1 MATRNDYFG
10 YIPSETRIDWG
21 KMTGDLAKTIT
32 DAYGNREKVREELDQ
47 IKTTNDTL
55 VTNTERGKTQALNE
69 LVLSG
74 ADDAKMKMLE
84 WNKALKRGEI
94 TAKEYKNRMNNLT
107 ENWKAFANNMK
118 TFDTRMQD
126 IMSRQQPGED
136 GKIAGSGFEASVN
149 QKIASL
155 GDLRNKKITIDNES
169 GKVYMGSLDPA
180 TGQYNPNTLID
191 AMSIGNVSNMLDNRV
206 DVVDLTSDLAKT
218 FKDWSVSNPGKTV
231 QDARQNPFLSKAK
244 NNFKAGVLSNNR
256 MVTSILVDN
265 GDGDYDI
272 YFDDDD
278 RKNKLQQMLSAEME
292 SRKTTPKYSSSDITK
307 KIEQYKKN
315 NKKATTSQLEQYR
328 DKLESETVG
337 DMTLEEQRKFIE
349 DAQLKLIPAV
359 LDENGV
365 YQPQPTQYQL
375 QQADAILDAS
385 IESQLPKSVQIT
397 PVTRSSGG
405 GGGGGGSKGSGGAP
419 NTALYRQIVSG
430 FNDRSPAGAARL
442 AAASG
447 GKYRFEFKPG
457 EPGVFVSETR
467 YVSDGN
473 GGQVAQD
480 FEIGYFQNARDLAPI
495 VGFASGT
502 GATSSTAFD
511 EWDASERAVMGG
523 KSTNNKS
530 GKAEGD
536 DLFKNPK

>member
-32 DAYGNREKVREELDQ
+32 DNYIGRQKVIEELDQ
-47 IKTTNDTL
+47 LKTTNDAL

-84 WNKALKRGEI
+84 WNKSLKRGEI

-169 GKVYMGSLDPA
+169 GKVYMGSLNPT
-180 TGQYNPNTLID
+180 TGQYDPNTLID

-292 SRKTTPKYSSSDITK
+292 SRETTPKYSSSEITK

-315 NKKATTSQLEQYR
+315 NKKATTAQLEQYR

-337 DMTLEEQRKFIE
+337 YMTLEEQRKFIE

-375 QQADAILDAS
+375 KQADAILDAS
-385 IESQLPKSVQIT
+385 IESQIPKSVQIT

-405 GGGGGGSKGSGGAP
+405 GGGGGSSKGSGGAP
-419 NTALYRQIVSG
+419 NTALYQQIVSG
-430 FNDRSPAGAARL
+430 FNDRTPAGAAKL

-447 GKYRFEFKPG
+447 GKYRFEFKPNQ
-457 EPGVFVSETR
+457 PGVFVSETR

-511 EWDASERAVMGG
+511 EWDASERALMGG
-523 KSTNNKS
+523 GSVSRGGGVKFN
-530 GKAEGD
+530 
-536 DLFKNPK
+536 

>member
-47 IKTTNDTL
+47 IKTTNDAL

-126 IMSRQQPGED
+126 IMARQQPGED

-169 GKVYMGSLDPA
+169 GKVYMGSLDPT
-180 TGQYNPNTLID
+180 TGQYDPNTLID

-315 NKKATTSQLEQYR
+315 NKKATTAQLEQYR

-337 DMTLEEQRKFIE
+337 DMTLEEQTKFIE
-349 DAQLKLIPAV
+349 DAQSKLIPAI

-405 GGGGGGSKGSGGAP
+405 SVGGGSKGSGEGPKTELYKHIIDSFNNFSNEGA
-419 NTALYRQIVSG
+419 TA
-430 FNDRSPAGAARL
+430 L
-442 AAASG
+442 AAAT
-447 GKYRFEFKPG
+447 G
-457 EPGVFVSETR
+457 EPSKYIFQVNKNR
-467 YVSDGN
+467 N
-473 GGQVAQD
+473 GWDIYERGKVNDLGQRSGTTLIASTTKPK
-480 FEIGYFQNARDLAPI
+480 DLAPLL
-495 VGFASGT
+495 GFATGT
-502 GATSSTAFD
+502 GATSSTAFE
-511 EWDASERAVMGG
+511 EWEAAERALMGG
-523 KSTNNKS
+523 GSVSRGGGGIKFN
-530 GKAEGD
+530 
-536 DLFKNPK
+536 

>member
-32 DAYGNREKVREELDQ
+32 DNYIGRQKVIEELDQ
-47 IKTTNDTL
+47 LKTTNDAL

-94 TAKEYKNRMNNLT
+94 NAKEYKNRMNNLT
-107 ENWKAFANNMK
+107 ENWKSFANNMK

-169 GKVYMGSLDPA
+169 GKVYMGSLDPN
-180 TGQYNPNTLID
+180 TGQYDPNTLID
-191 AMSIGNVSNMLDNRV
+191 AMSIGNISNMLDNRV
-206 DVVDLTSDLAKT
+206 DLLDLTKDIAKSFADYSRADANGT
-218 FKDWSVSNPGKTV
+218 INDPRNNKDMM
-231 QDARQNPFLSKAK
+231 AAK
-244 NNFKAGVLSNNR
+244 NNFINGVLSNNR

-265 GDGDYDI
+265 TDDDYDV
-272 YFDDDD
+272 YFTD
-278 RKNKLQQMLSAEME
+278 AEKMDKINSMFE
-292 SRKTTPKYSSSDITK
+292 AENQARVQTRLYTNEQIDK
-307 KIEQYKKN
+307 KIAEYKKKN
-315 NKKATTSQLEQYR
+315 PKAKA
-328 DKLESETVG
+328 DKIEAEIERLS
-337 DMTLEEQRKFIE
+337 DMTKPPMTEAEIQTFLKEAET
-349 DAQLKLIPAV
+349 KLIKAE

-365 YQPQPTQYQL
+365 YQPVLTPEQI
-375 QQADAILDAS
+375 DAARKTLDSSIMSQVAS
-385 IESQLPKSVQIT
+385 SKTVNA
-397 PVTRSSGG
+397 PVTRSSSSSGS
-405 GGGGGGSKGSGGAP
+405 SKGSGGAP
-419 NTALYRQIVSG
+419 NTALYQQIVSG
-430 FNDRSPAGAARL
+430 FNDRTPAGAAKL

-447 GKYRFEFKPG
+447 GKYRFEFKPNQ
-457 EPGVFVSETR
+457 PGVFVSETR
-467 YVSDGN
+467 YVSDGS

-511 EWDASERAVMGG
+511 EWDASERALMGG
-523 KSTNNKS
+523 GSVSRGGGVKFN
-530 GKAEGD
+530 
-536 DLFKNPK
+536 

>member
-47 IKTTNDTL
+47 IKTTNDAL

-94 TAKEYKNRMNNLT
+94 NAKEYKNRMNNLT
-107 ENWKAFANNMK
+107 ENWKSFANNMK

-169 GKVYMGSLDPA
+169 GKVYMGSLDPN
-180 TGQYNPNTLID
+180 TGQYDPNTLID

-206 DVVDLTSDLAKT
+206 DLLDLTKDIAKS
-218 FKDWSVSNPGKTV
+218 FADYSRA
-231 QDARQNPFLSKAK
+231 DAKGTINDPRNNKNMMATK
-244 NNFKAGVLSNNR
+244 NNFVNGVLSNNR

-265 GDGDYDI
+265 TDDDYDV
-272 YFDDDD
+272 YFTD
-278 RKNKLQQMLSAEME
+278 AEKMDKINSMFE
-292 SRKTTPKYSSSDITK
+292 AENQARVQTRLYTNEQIDK
-307 KIEQYKKN
+307 KIAEYKKKN
-315 NKKATTSQLEQYR
+315 PKAKA
-328 DKLESETVG
+328 DKIEAEIERLS
-337 DMTLEEQRKFIE
+337 DMTKPPMTEAEIQTFLKEAET
-349 DAQLKLIPAV
+349 KLIKAE

-365 YQPQPTQYQL
+365 YQPVLTPEQI
-375 QQADAILDAS
+375 DAARKTLDSSIMSQVAS
-385 IESQLPKSVQIT
+385 SKTVNA

-405 GGGGGGSKGSGGAP
+405 SVGGSSKGSGEAPKTELYKHIIDSFNDFSNEGA
-419 NTALYRQIVSG
+419 TALAALTKEPSKYIFQVNKNRNGWDIYERGKVNEYGQRSG
-430 FNDRSPAGAARL
+430 TTL
-442 AAASG
+442 IASTT
-447 GKYRFEFKPG
+447 KPK
-457 EPGVFVSETR
+457 
-467 YVSDGN
+467 
-473 GGQVAQD
+473 
-480 FEIGYFQNARDLAPI
+480 DLAPLL
-495 VGFASGT
+495 GFATGT
-502 GATSSTAFD
+502 GATSSTAFE
-511 EWDASERAVMGG
+511 EWEAAERALMGG
-523 KSTNNKS
+523 GSVSKGGGGIKFN
-530 GKAEGD
+530 
-536 DLFKNPK
+536 